1 MTDFLLE
8 RFAGLHHTGVRS
20 GRTSSGGGGVV
31 VVVDVDG
38 VVAVVDGAGGGG
50 VAVAVELGPG
60 FVVAVELRVPQ
71 TSLVTLSVALT
82 SVELVLHPNFVTY
95 WLL

>member
-1 MTDFLLE
+1 MTDFLLV

-20 GRTSSGGGGVV
+20 GRTSGGGGVV

-38 VVAVVDGAGGGG
+38 VVAVVDGAGCGG

-60 FVVAVELRVPQ
+60 FVVAVELSVPQ
-71 TSLVTLSVALT
+71 TSLVTLSVTLS
-82 SVELVLHPNFVTY
+82 SVELVPHPNFVTH